1 MHEYEAREVTSAG
14 RPAPFSAPALFP
26 VSRGRSK
33 AYCPESHTNS
43 CRMTSCRSARGRSF
57 TLSTSFPTNG
67 TWSRTLGARSVSSR
81 PITCRKACRPRWKSS
96 SLPRLCLPR
105 LRPAHTSTN
114 QGSHAPQHRQRMDR
128 LQLLA
133 VPHALSTGA
142 SNRHSCHI
150 DAGFCV
156 RACQRSRTSEII
168 MQMCVGE
175 NVAMTGRDVVVSLKS
190 DIAGQRMHVRS
201 LRAFGTLCHGGLCH
215 QNLTGTNA
223 VYYTGLQ
230 YPRAL
235 RSDTPS
241 DFTFS
246 SRKN

>member
-1 MHEYEAREVTSAG
+1 MCAAPGPALTLAHLNRFQCETVAVVMHEYEAREVTSAG

-33 AYCPESHTNS
+33 TYCPESHTNS
-43 CRMTSCRSARGRSF
+43 CRMTSCPSARGRSF

-96 SLPRLCLPR
+96 SMPR

-133 VPHALSTGA
+133 VPHALSTGV
-142 SNRHSCHI
+142 SYRHSCH
-150 DAGFCV
+150 ARFWSQC
-156 RACQRSRTSEII
+156 ACLSTQ
-168 MQMCVGE
+168 
-175 NVAMTGRDVVVSLKS
+175 RDVKRL
-190 DIAGQRMHVRS
+190 
-201 LRAFGTLCHGGLCH
+201 LCRCAWARVL
-215 QNLTGTNA
+215 L
-223 VYYTGLQ
+223 
-230 YPRAL
+230 
-235 RSDTPS
+235 
-241 DFTFS
+241 
-246 SRKN
+246 